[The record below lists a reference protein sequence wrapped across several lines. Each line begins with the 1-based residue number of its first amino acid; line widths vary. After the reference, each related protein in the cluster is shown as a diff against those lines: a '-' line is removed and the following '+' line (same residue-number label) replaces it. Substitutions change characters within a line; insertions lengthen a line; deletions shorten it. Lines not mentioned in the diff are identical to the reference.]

1 MQDKEVLLSISSNH
15 KMDRFL
21 GVSNNLHFIEYR
33 DYFRIGARK
42 GFFEPLVFLNLFDK
56 QARIIDE
63 FLKGEEPKPS
73 EAINHLKSLPLNEE
87 QKHVLFG
94 IILKYYGGY
103 PVIKGNDGGA
113 VYAFCLDL
121 ADEFLGY
128 VGDTPEKEFCKRD
141 WRETSL
147 DSKRLNEAFDLV
159 KGCYLNT
166 DNIDIDR
173 EPIRNDIDSNI
184 QGCSKHEKL
193 KILNTVIQGYN
204 KQIHNIFYLNKLVNL
219 IELIKNEVEA
229 EPEINSIS
237 TNKGFNLG
245 YSETQL
251 KALHKAL
258 TDNNFLDNQ
267 TKEAHFI
274 NAFNGEVLTNF
285 EKLKWID
292 KTPKNNAGETG
303 FNTQTL
309 LEFLYLL
316 EMETLYYDTLP
327 SNQENF
333 YRLIERVFEGIVNI
347 QAKNVTKTANQK
359 TQRQKLL
366 NTILQGFKS

>member
-15 KMDRFL
+15 KMDKFL

-56 QARIIDE
+56 QARIIEE

-113 VYAFCLDL
+113 VYAFCLL
-121 ADEFLGY
+121 LEDEFLGY
-128 VGDTPEKEFCKRD
+128 VGDTPEKEFCKRN

-173 EPIRNDIDSNI
+173 EPIRNDIDSKI

-193 KILNTVIQGYN
+193 KILNTVIQSYN

-258 TDNNFLDNQ
+258 TDNNFLDNE
-267 TKEAHFI
+267 TEEAHFI

-285 EKLKWID
+285 RKLKWID
-292 KTPKNNAGETG
+292 ETQRTHHVSIHTVFQLLDSCKINLKGEYNIIPEVRETIKDIFENDFGNIQSKYNDFVSLKTPRHTLIDSIIKNL
-303 FNTQTL
+303 TL
-309 LEFLYLL
+309 
-316 EMETLYYDTLP
+316 
-327 SNQENF
+327 N
-333 YRLIERVFEGIVNI
+333 
-347 QAKNVTKTANQK
+347 
-359 TQRQKLL
+359 L
-366 NTILQGFKS
+366 NKI

>member
-15 KMDRFL
+15 KMDKFL

-56 QARIIDE
+56 QARIIEE

-113 VYAFCLDL
+113 VYAFCLL
-121 ADEFLGY
+121 LEDEFLGY
-128 VGDTPEKEFCKRD
+128 VGDTPEKEFCKRN

-147 DSKRLNEAFDLV
+147 DSKSLKEAFDLV
-159 KGCYLNT
+159 RGYLIET
-166 DNIDIDR
+166 DNKFNDDDKTHL
-173 EPIRNDIDSNI
+173 RNDIYKQLESNSKI
-184 QGCSKHEKL
+184 QKL
-193 KILNTVIQGYN
+193 NILNGILKGYN
-204 KQIHNIFYLNKLVNL
+204 EQIDKIYNLYELVKYL
-219 IELIKNEVEA
+219 ELIKREVEA
-229 EPEINSIS
+229 EPNTIQAPLSPQ
-237 TNKGFNLG
+237 TGFNLG

-258 TDNNFLDNQ
+258 ICNNFLDNQ

-274 NAFNGEVLTNF
+274 NAFNGKVLINF
-285 EKLKWID
+285 ERLKWID
-292 KTPKNNAGETG
+292 LSPTRKEINSKTIY
-303 FNTQTL
+303 
-309 LEFLYLL
+309 EFLYLL
-316 EMETLYYDTLP
+316 KMPIATYKTDANEKD
-327 SNQENF
+327 NF
-333 YRLIERVFEGIVNI
+333 YRKIERIFESVPNLTE
-347 QAKNVTKTANQK
+347 KNPSKIEGNTVRKIELQTIISN
-359 TQRQKLL
+359 L
-366 NTILQGFKS
+366 NLI